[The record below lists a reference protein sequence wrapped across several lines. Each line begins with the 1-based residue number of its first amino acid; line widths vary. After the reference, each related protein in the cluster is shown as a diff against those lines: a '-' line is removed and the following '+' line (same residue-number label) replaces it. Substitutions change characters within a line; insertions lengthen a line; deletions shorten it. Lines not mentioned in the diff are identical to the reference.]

1 MSRRPRQPRWAPK
14 PPPGLRPKLNRG
26 QVRDLG
32 LAHLANVDAIARGA
46 GTPEILWQHLG
57 GALTWLFAA
66 ELMSARNPEPFAEAL
81 RAMQAATV
89 ACQDLAQRYKRT
101 GRVAFTGP
109 ELQMAREAVEWMD
122 ALAEVVDKDVAIQ
135 AAEMSE
141 HLVNHLEAGGEAPA
155 TLAFALPRAKA
166 A

>member
-1 MSRRPRQPRWAPK
+1 MSHKPRRPRWQPK

-32 LAHLANVDAIARGA
+32 LAHLANVDAIARGD

-57 GALTWLFAA
+57 GTLTWLFAA

-81 RAMQAATV
+81 RAMQAATA
-89 ACQDLAQRYKRT
+89 ACQDLAERFKRT

-122 ALAEVVDKDVAIQ
+122 ALAEVVDKDVAVQ

-141 HLVNHLEAGGEAPA
+141 NLVNFLESGGRPP
-155 TLAFALPRAKA
+155 TQISFSMGR
-166 A
+166 